1 MKKLIVAAICLLST
15 SILTAQTPAYKDWAN
30 FAKFTEANAAVKQP
44 VTAVFMGNSITEGW
58 WNNNPEFFNSNKYV
72 NRGIGGQVTS
82 QMLVRFR
89 PDVINLQPKVVVIL
103 AGINDIAYN
112 DYAVPLNNT
121 FENIA
126 SMADLAR
133 ANNIKVILCSTLPAY
148 EFPWRP
154 GVKPAPLVIEL
165 NKMIKDYADK
175 TGAIYLDYY
184 AAMADK
190 QGGLSPENASDGIH
204 PTTAGYKI
212 MEPMVKAA
220 IEKALK

>member
-1 MKKLIVAAICLLST
+1 MKKLLVTALCFMSFAFLS
-15 SILTAQTPAYKDWAN
+15 AQTPEYKDWAN
-30 FAKFTEANAAVKQP
+30 FGKFTEANKTVEKP
-44 VTAVFMGNSITEGW
+44 VAVFMGNSITEGW
-58 WNNNPEFFNSNKYV
+58 WHNNQAFFTSNNYV

-82 QMLVRFR
+82 QMLVRFH
-89 PDVINLQPKVVVIL
+89 PDVIDLHPKVVVIL

-112 DYAVPLNNT
+112 DYAVPLKNT

-148 EFPWRP
+148 KFPWRP
-154 GVKPAPLVIEL
+154 GVEPAPLVKEL

-175 TGAIYLDYY
+175 TGDIYLDYY
-184 AAMADK
+184 SAMVDER
-190 QGGLSPENASDGIH
+190 GGLSAENASDEVH
-204 PTTAGYKI
+204 PTAQGYRI

-220 IEKALK
+220 IEKAVK

>member
-1 MKKLIVAAICLLST
+1 MKKLIVSAICLLSAT
-15 SILTAQTPAYKDWAN
+15 LISAQTPEYKDWAN
-30 FAKFTEANAAVKQP
+30 FGKFTKANTTVEKP
-44 VTAVFMGNSITEGW
+44 VAVFMGNSITEGW
-58 WNNNPEFFNSNKYV
+58 WNNNQDFFTSNNYA

-89 PDVINLQPKVVVIL
+89 PDVINLHPKVVVIL

-112 DYAVPLNNT
+112 DYAVPLKNT

-126 SMADLAR
+126 SMADLAQ

-154 GVKPAPLVIEL
+154 GVKPAPLVKEL
-165 NKMIKDYADK
+165 NNMIKDYADK

-184 AAMADK
+184 TAMVDER
-190 QGGLSPENASDGIH
+190 GGLSAENASDGVH
-204 PTTAGYKI
+204 PTTKGYKI